1 MLLFDL
7 PTLPDSV
14 RHCTWCKEPFEAT
27 RENFGRCKT
36 GRHGLMTVCKHCQAQ
51 DSKLRRRY
59 RDEFDEPL
67 ACACGY
73 DGKLEIDHEHQEYP
87 YPFRA
92 WRCHSCNLKAREPWG
107 RGPAAEKVKN

>member
-1 MLLFDL
+1 
-7 PTLPDSV
+7 
-14 RHCTWCKEPFEAT
+14 
-27 RENFGRCKT
+27 
-36 GRHGLMTVCKHCQAQ
+36 MTVCKHCQAQ

-59 RDEFDEPL
+59 RDEFDEPF

-92 WRCHSCNLKAREPWG
+92 WRFRSCNLKAREPWV